1 MEFMASLV
9 MATIEKAKC
18 TIICYTIGGRSTHKD
33 VNKWFPH
40 SWFLKSPSMKSET
53 P

>member
-1 MEFMASLV
+1 MEFMASLA
-9 MATIEKAKC
+9 MATIEKTKC
-18 TIICYTIGGRSTHKD
+18 TIICYTIGRLPTHKD

-40 SWFLKSPSMKSET
+40 LWFFKSPSTRSEV